1 MEGSIIVYY
10 DDNTCREREG
20 DAGEGGTRLVGGKGV
35 GGVRCN
41 TTHPICSIV

>member
-20 DAGEGGTRLVGGKGV
+20 DAGEGGHQVGWGRV
-35 GGVRCN
+35 GGVGALYTC
-41 TTHPICSIV
+41 PIYIV